1 MRVNKR
7 KDAGGYE
14 RIMGANG
21 AEKQRQIH
29 GCHRPRR
36 AHLLV
41 VHRRSRQET
50 ALLGEDRC
58 AAHAEEL
65 RAGRHR

>member
-1 MRVNKR
+1 MRVTKR
-7 KDAGGYE
+7 KDADRYE
-14 RIMGANG
+14 RITGANG
-21 AEKQRQIH
+21 AGKQRPIR
-29 GCHRPRR
+29 GRHRPRR